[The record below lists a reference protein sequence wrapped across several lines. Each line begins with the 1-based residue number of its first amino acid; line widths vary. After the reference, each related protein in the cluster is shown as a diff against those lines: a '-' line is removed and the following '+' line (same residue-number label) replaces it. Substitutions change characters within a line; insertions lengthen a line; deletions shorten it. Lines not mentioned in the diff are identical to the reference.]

1 MVLSHII
8 IFSSKVYDKQ
18 YYFNFEIVN
27 LPFLDGN
34 VPCSSSYSVYI
45 LQLTRFEM
53 VSSTVV
59 PARSDSDLM
68 FCLQS
73 YQGLRIDRSLVY

>member
-8 IFSSKVYDKQ
+8 IFASKVYDKQ
-18 YYFNFEIVN
+18 YYFNFEIVI

-45 LQLTRFEM
+45 LQLSRFEM
-53 VSSTVV
+53 VSSNVDDFNKGNSFYFYVIKT
-59 PARSDSDLM
+59 R
-68 FCLQS
+68 
-73 YQGLRIDRSLVY
+73 